1 MFPNAILNR
10 LDEFDEDQ
18 RQEIILYESLRGVS
32 MSNFDEAFEY
42 ISKAL
47 SHKPL
52 FMSIVRKFSENSMRA
67 PNKRALKKVFETLD
81 IPHTLRPSKEFIL
94 NDDVGK
100 FAEWNWF
107 NEVDYDILK
116 ELVKWDCVK
125 ILKHLI
131 SQGTRLD
138 KVARDIFE
146 NGNYEIIHLLEQR
159 CDLESLKLHHVKI
172 FHYDIIEWAKTRYN
186 INIRHSTESLL
197 FNHRK
202 VNINLAI
209 EFDLSVCY
217 GSFNPQKTIF
227 WEVYWNSHKEL
238 IIRGLVNILSHVK
251 SFKTYDLYIAIEM
264 MNEEA
269 FKIIIEKIPKIESI
283 TATKSSLLK
292 TVVSTSNMMFVRSV
306 SEKLKER
313 LKDDFKNEL
322 LRIDS
327 KRNTLLHIAS
337 KQSSKEVFNY
347 VCKMIEREC
356 SERTLLNMFSA
367 KDSLGK
373 TPTDYLEALHD
384 KPCENIPTEVSIVRK
399 GRYGKL
405 NTKRVI

>member
-1 MFPNAILNR
+1 MFPNDILSR
-10 LDEFDEDQ
+10 LDEFDEDK

-32 MSNFDEAFEY
+32 MSNFDEAFQY

-52 FMSIVRKFSENSMRA
+52 FMSIVRKFAENCEKL
-67 PNKRALKKVFETLD
+67 PNKKALKKVFETLD

-94 NDDVGK
+94 NDDVGE

-125 ILKHLI
+125 ILKSLI
-131 SQGTRLD
+131 SQGTSLD
-138 KVARDIFE
+138 KVKMTILK
-146 NGNYEIIHLLEQR
+146 NGNYEIIHLLEQQY
-159 CDLESLKLHHVKI
+159 DLKSLKYCPKI
-172 FHYDIIEWAKTRYN
+172 FHYDVIEWLKTRYG
-186 INIRHSTESLL
+186 INVKPFSNSLL
-197 FNHRK
+197 YHPRK
-202 VNINLAI
+202 IDLKLAI
-209 EFDLSVCY
+209 KYDLSVCY
-217 GSFNPQKTIF
+217 GSFNPQKTIS
-227 WEVYWNSHKEL
+227 WEVYWNAHKEL

-251 SFKTYDLYIAIEM
+251 SFTTYDLYIAI
-264 MNEEA
+264 
-269 FKIIIEKIPKIESI
+269 
-283 TATKSSLLK
+283 
-292 TVVSTSNMMFVRSV
+292 V
-306 SEKLKER
+306 KER

-384 KPCENIPTEVSIVRK
+384 KPCENIPTEVSIVHK

-405 NTKRVI
+405 NIKRVI

>member
-10 LDEFDEDQ
+10 LDEFDEDK

-32 MSNFDEAFEY
+32 MSNFDEAFQY

-47 SHKPL
+47 SHKPVL
-52 FMSIVRKFSENSMRA
+52 ISIVRKFAENCEKV
-67 PNKRALKKVFETLD
+67 PNKKALKKVFETLD

-94 NDDVGK
+94 NDDVGE

-125 ILKHLI
+125 ILKSLI
-131 SQGTRLD
+131 SQGTSLD
-138 KVARDIFE
+138 KVKMTILK
-146 NGNYEIIHLLEQR
+146 NGNYEIIHLLEQQY
-159 CDLESLKLHHVKI
+159 DLKSLKYCPKI
-172 FHYDIIEWAKTRYN
+172 FHYDVIEWLKTRYG
-186 INIRHSTESLL
+186 INVKPFSNSLL
-197 FNHRK
+197 YHPRK
-202 VNINLAI
+202 IDLKLAI
-209 EFDLSVCY
+209 KYDLSVCY
-217 GSFNPQKTIF
+217 GSFNPQKTIS
-227 WEVYWNSHKEL
+227 WEVYWNAHKEL

-251 SFKTYDLYIAIEM
+251 SFTTYDLYIAIEM

-269 FKIIIEKIPKIESI
+269 FKIIIEKIPKIEPI

-292 TVVSTSNMMFVRSV
+292 TVVNTSNMMFVRSV

-384 KPCENIPTEVSIVRK
+384 KPCENIPTEVSIVHK

-405 NTKRVI
+405 NIKRVI